1 MENYSKISDA
11 EWDVM
16 KIIWKY
22 PYCTASEVIKALEDY
37 KDWKPKTVKTLIRRL
52 LEKQVLGY
60 EVSGREYKYFSLVN
74 EQECIKS
81 ESNSFLQRIYRGSIK
96 ALLLNYIEDNKLS
109 KEDIEELTNILK
121 ERK

>member
-11 EWDVM
+11 EWHVM
-16 KIIWKY
+16 KVIWKN
-22 PYCTASEVIKALEDY
+22 PYCTASEVIKALEGY
-37 KDWKPKTVKTLIRRL
+37 KEWKPKTVKTLIRRL
-52 LEKQVLGY
+52 VEKQVLGY
-60 EVSGREYKYFSLVN
+60 EVSGREYKYYSLIN

-96 ALLLNYIEDNKLS
+96 ALLLNYIEDNNLS
-109 KEDIEELTNILK
+109 KEDIEELSNLLK